1 MTVFKGYLK
10 GALRQKTVI
19 CLYLVIFL
27 GLGILMTMSMD
38 ENGNDTYTSESI
50 QMAVIDRDHS
60 ALSEGIRDYLGKTQ
74 TLVDVEDKKDVLN
87 EELYYGNIQYVLVI
101 PENFESDFLNEIK
114 AGETA
119 AESSTEKDAGEKS
132 SKSTDGQ
139 EAAGTKLLQGTGR
152 PGSTQSYYASELVNS
167 YLSGIS
173 LYLQSGSDT
182 QQAVEAMTKLDTPD
196 GMTVMQ
202 EGSNSM
208 SKVAGTLQYLP
219 YILTALSCY
228 VVGFVMLDHQR
239 LEIRRRLAVSAV
251 SPAKRTA
258 QMLLAMAVIG
268 VAFYVVSL
276 VMVAVMNPTG
286 IGSEPHKGYYMGNV
300 ATMVVVGLSIAFLVV
315 HLARTGNGINGLA
328 NVIALGMSFICG
340 VFIPDSML
348 SSPVKKVAAYL
359 PVYWY
364 EQNNEILGTHSAL
377 SHSMIGNLQKGYIRQ
392 LIFAGAVIVVA
403 LVIGKVR
410 GRKE

>member
-38 ENGNDTYTSESI
+38 APGNDTYTSESI

-60 ALSEGIRDYLGKTQ
+60 ALSEGIRDYLAKTQ

-101 PENFESDFLNEIK
+101 PENFESDFLNEM
-114 AGETA
+114 
-119 AESSTEKDAGEKS
+119 KS
-132 SKSTDGQ
+132 
-139 EAAGTKLLQGTGR
+139 GTKLLQGTGR

-182 QQAVEAMTKLDTPD
+182 QQAVEAMDKLDTPD

-202 EGSNSM
+202 EGSNRM

-268 VAFYVVSL
+268 AAFYVVSL
-276 VMVAVMNPTG
+276 VMVAVMNPSG

-300 ATMVVVGLSIAFLVV
+300 AVMVVVGLSIAFLVV

-377 SHSMIGNLQKGYIRQ
+377 SRSMIENLQKGYARQ
-392 LIFAGAVIVVA
+392 LFFAGAVIVVA

-410 GRKE
+410 GKKE